1 MLTFYLVYGSILK
14 QRRPTFYFM
23 YVVIYPLGQYISINT
38 KFVYTTRVMFDIIFK
53 IFKPQYRLTINT
65 RNDPNPYTLLYLK
78 SGREKQKK
86 GKNMKS
92 VKLGIYL
99 TYHCHD
105 TSKICL
111 KIILFLYFINIV
123 IFRNKLLVDKS
134 KYLHEKRKYNCN
146 ETNTHCDFSC
156 TFFCTYYAFPVINST
171 FCSLQFLVNFFS
183 PFRPYLYARKV
194 ERTACLDLFLGY
206 NNTTLKEI

>member
-78 SGREKQKK
+78 SGREK
-86 GKNMKS
+86 
-92 VKLGIYL
+92 
-99 TYHCHD
+99 
-105 TSKICL
+105 
-111 KIILFLYFINIV
+111 
-123 IFRNKLLVDKS
+123 
-134 KYLHEKRKYNCN
+134 
-146 ETNTHCDFSC
+146 
-156 TFFCTYYAFPVINST
+156 
-171 FCSLQFLVNFFS
+171 
-183 PFRPYLYARKV
+183 
-194 ERTACLDLFLGY
+194 
-206 NNTTLKEI
+206 